1 MTNTRA
7 KSPETPLRTHAG
19 TDHLLQTA
27 DHKPVSA
34 AASIEFL
41 HPARLFKGTSDI
53 ALSKQIITRANRSTH
68 HLLKA

>member
-41 HPARLFKGTSDI
+41 HPVSAIACIGTG
-53 ALSKQIITRANRSTH
+53 RANPNSQS
-68 HLLKA
+68 